1 MKKAVAVMLA
11 LICVLCCPFALSS
24 CNLAGIVNPAS
35 SSVNVTTT
43 NTYEVTLVYNNGD
56 KNGSITVEE
65 GKTFATP
72 SDPEKENYIFEGWYS
87 DAKLSKKYDFS
98 KAVTKDLTLYAKYK
112 LDAATVTNTISQ
124 DTIKSVVKVYSKN
137 YNTTIF
143 GMENGSK
150 TSQGSGFCF
159 YVQNGYYFVI
169 TNCHVVVK
177 DPSYSKQSFTIE
189 DYQGNVYTAYLYEN
203 PNKAGSAISPE
214 YDLACLYFKPS
225 STTNVKE
232 LSIVSENPEVG
243 EDVISLGAPKDQSN
257 SITYGQISE
266 YRKITLDD
274 TSEDL
279 SNVTFEVIHH
289 NAYIDHGS
297 SGGPLLNSDL
307 NVVGVN
313 YAGSSQTGEGYAIPA
328 EKLIEF
334 LNAYVYN

>member
-24 CNLAGIVNPAS
+24 CDLAGIVSPAS

-56 KNGSITVEE
+56 ENGTITVEE

-72 SDPEKENYIFEGWYS
+72 GDPEKENYIFEGWYS

-98 KAVTKDLTLYAKYK
+98 KAVTKDLTLYAKYI
-112 LDAATVTNTISQ
+112 LDAADITNKISQ
-124 DTIKSVVKVYSKN
+124 DTMKSLVKVYNEN
-137 YNTTIF
+137 YNMMIF
-143 GMENGSK
+143 GSEK
-150 TSQGSGFCF
+150 FQGSGFCF

-169 TNCHVVVK
+169 TNCHVVA
-177 DPSYSKQSFTIE
+177 DDTAYMNQSFTIE
-189 DYQGNVYTAYLYEN
+189 DYQGNVYTAHLYEN

-232 LSIVSENPEVG
+232 ISIVSENPEVG

-289 NAYIDHGS
+289 NALINNGS

-313 YAGSSQTGEGYAIPA
+313 YAGASQTGEGYAIPA

>member
-11 LICVLCCPFALSS
+11 SICVLCSAFALSS
-24 CNLAGIVNPAS
+24 CEITGIISPVS
-35 SSVNVTTT
+35 SSVKVT
-43 NTYEVTLVYNNGD
+43 NTYEVTLIYNNGD
-56 KNGSITVEE
+56 ENDEITVEE

-72 SDPEKENYIFEGWYS
+72 GDPEKENYIFEGWYT
-87 DAKLSKKYDFS
+87 DAKFSKKYDFS
-98 KAVTKDLTLYAKYK
+98 KAVTKDFTLYAKYI
-112 LDAATVTNTISQ
+112 LDAADITNKISQ
-124 DTIKSVVKVYSKN
+124 DTMKSLVKVYNEN
-137 YNTTIF
+137 YNMMIF
-143 GMENGSK
+143 GSEK
-150 TSQGSGFCF
+150 FQGSGFCF

-169 TNCHVVVK
+169 TNCHVEA
-177 DPSYSKQSFTIE
+177 DDTAYMNQSFTIE
-189 DYQGNVYTAYLYEN
+189 DYQGNVYTAHLYEN

-232 LSIVSENPEVG
+232 ISIVSENPEVG

-289 NAYIDHGS
+289 NALINNGS

-313 YAGSSQTGEGYAIPA
+313 YAGASQTGEGYAIPA

>member
-11 LICVLCCPFALSS
+11 LICVLCCPFTLSS

-35 SSVNVTTT
+35 SSVKVTTT

-72 SDPEKENYIFEGWYS
+72 NDPEKENYIFEGWYS

-98 KAVTKDLTLYAKYK
+98 KAVTKDLTLYAKYI
-112 LDAATVTNTISQ
+112 LDAADITNKISQ
-124 DTIKSVVKVYSKN
+124 DTMKSLVKVYNEN
-137 YNTTIF
+137 YNMMIF
-143 GMENGSK
+143 GSEK
-150 TSQGSGFCF
+150 FQGSGFCF

-169 TNCHVVVK
+169 TNCHVVA
-177 DPSYSKQSFTIE
+177 DDTAYMNQSFTIE
-189 DYQGNVYTAYLYEN
+189 DYQGNVYTAHLYEN

-232 LSIVSENPEVG
+232 ISIVSENPEVG

-289 NAYIDHGS
+289 NALINNGS
-297 SGGPLLNSDL
+297 SGGPLLNADL

-313 YAGSSQTGEGYAIPA
+313 YAGASQTGEGYAIPA

-334 LNAYVYN
+334 LNTYVYN

>member
-11 LICVLCCPFALSS
+11 LICVLCSAFALSS
-24 CNLAGIVNPAS
+24 CEITGIISPVS
-35 SSVNVTTT
+35 SSVKVT
-43 NTYEVTLVYNNGD
+43 NTYEVTLIYNNGD
-56 KNGSITVEE
+56 ENDEITVEE

-72 SDPEKENYIFEGWYS
+72 GDPEKENYIFEGWYT
-87 DAKLSKKYDFS
+87 DKKLTKKYDFS
-98 KAVTKDLTLYAKYK
+98 KSVTDDLTLYAKYT
-112 LDAATVTNTISQ
+112 LDAATVTNTISK
-124 DTIKSVVKVYSKN
+124 DTMKSLVKVYSKN

-143 GMENGSK
+143 GAEKESK

-159 YVQNGYYFVI
+159 YVQDGYYYVI
-169 TNCHVVVK
+169 TNYHVVAE

-189 DYQGNVYTAYLYEN
+189 DYQGNVYTAYLYKN
-203 PNKAGSAISPE
+203 PNKQDSAISPE

-232 LSIVSENPEVG
+232 LTIASENPVIG
-243 EDVISLGAPKDQSN
+243 DDVISLGAPNSQSN
-257 SITYGQISE
+257 SVTYGKITE

-334 LNAYVYN
+334 LNTYVYN